1 VETFLI
7 VIAISRIYDL
17 SRQRYVII
25 FKLQRVGWQKLYLY
39 NFSAYVPFEFMHYD
53 SEEGVYF
60 DEKQ

>member
-1 VETFLI
+1 MIEG
-7 VIAISRIYDL
+7 
-17 SRQRYVII
+17 QRYVII